1 MGTTADKLQK
11 LMQTKADIKAAIND
25 PSLSDRFA
33 DYPVAI
39 TDGKAYIAQKI
50 TEKGV
55 TASGSDTFQQLGDKV
70 GEIQSGSIEV
80 LTFNI
85 SSGDYTEIS
94 TWRDQSGNNE
104 YTEAIWELS
113 GPFVFKN
120 GTYTNFTELLQVVPS
135 SAIVFGISTNPPG
148 IFLQRPF
155 SLASSSRF
163 RILFENMSPT
173 NLQFKMFV
181 DFSQKIS

>member
-1 MGTTADKLQK
+1 MGTTTDKLAR
-11 LMQTKADIKAAIND
+11 LNETKALLKTR
-25 PSLSDRFA
+25 L
-33 DYPVAI
+33 
-39 TDGKAYIAQKI
+39 

-55 TASGSDTFQQLGDKV
+55 DVASEENFYNLADKV

-85 SSGDYTEIS
+85 SSGDYTDIN
-94 TWRDQSGNNE
+94 TWWDQSANNE

-135 SAIVFGISTNPPG
+135 SAIVFGISTNRPG
-148 IFLQRPF
+148 IFLQRPH
-155 SLASSSRF
+155 SLTNSSRF
-163 RILFENMSPT
+163 RILFENMALTS
-173 NLQFKMFV
+173 LQFKMFV

>member
-1 MGTTADKLQK
+1 MGTTADKLAR
-11 LMQTKADIKAAIND
+11 LNETKALLKTR
-25 PSLSDRFA
+25 L
-33 DYPVAI
+33 
-39 TDGKAYIAQKI
+39 

-55 TASGSDTFQQLGDKV
+55 DVASENNFYNLADKV

-85 SSGDYTEIS
+85 SSGDYTDID
-94 TWRDQSGNNE
+94 TWWDQSANNE

-120 GTYTNFTELLQVVPS
+120 GTYTNFAELLQVVPV
-135 SAIVFGISTNPPG
+135 SAIIFGIYTDRAG
-148 IFLQRPF
+148 VFLQRPF
-155 SLASSSRF
+155 SLISSSRF
-163 RILFENMSPT
+163 RILFENLTPV